1 MHANDIQQGDEDN
14 GVEGVMEHGVVRNN
28 IYKLNVSSIYTIGD
42 DVPGNTTLRVRATV
56 NAWVLLDGEDIV
68 FGRSET
74 DAAGWAQQPPAG
86 VTNLKSQ

>member
-1 MHANDIQQGDEDN
+1 M
-14 GVEGVMEHGVVRNN
+14 
-28 IYKLNVSSIYTIGD
+28 SSIYTIGD

-86 VTNLKSQ
+86 VTN